1 MFTDEERNVWS
12 QLTAHAKKRMWKRS
26 LSVPEILA
34 VIRYGQRHFTGGC
47 QFIFLGKRDA
57 PDNFKYLEGTTVV
70 LEDGKITTV
79 YKNKDAL
86 KTIKRKVKFNDKSF
100 RTRYFGDN
108 ESSIRECNLSEE

>member
-1 MFTDEERNVWS
+1 MFSEEERNVWS

-47 QFIFLGKRDA
+47 QFIFLGKRNA

-70 LEDGKITTV
+70 LENGKITTV
-79 YKNKDAL
+79 YKNKNAL
-86 KTIKRKVKFNDKSF
+86 KKIKRKTRFSDKLYKGHCLGV
-100 RTRYFGDN
+100 T
-108 ESSIRECNLSEE
+108 ESDYAGYISASE